1 MNDKREFKRKVR
13 REMGRKMDGKGHVW
27 AGAFILLVGVAALA
41 KSYVVDLD
49 WLFSWQM
56 LMIAIG
62 VFIGLRSGFR
72 GVAWLVMILLGSFFL
87 IESYFVIDRSMRRM
101 FWPSALILL
110 GAYLIFRP
118 KSKNIWCGDPP
129 DRTPPVDSPENSNPI
144 VTTSGITETPAF
156 NPTSTPTTSIP
167 TTSGVA
173 ITGEEALEIVAV
185 FGAVKKNIYSKN
197 FKGGEIVSVFGG
209 AEVNLSQA
217 NFQTPQI
224 EIESVQIFGG
234 AKLIIPADWTIHNE
248 AVAIFGG
255 IEDKRPQ
262 PVAIPIPEKILIL
275 KGFVMFGGIEIKSY

>member
-1 MNDKREFKRKVR
+1 MNDKREFRRNRR
-13 REMGRKMDGKGHVW
+13 REMARRMDGKGHVW

-41 KSYVVDLD
+41 KSYGGAPE

-56 LMIAIG
+56 LLIALG
-62 VFIGLRSGFR
+62 VFIALRSKFR
-72 GVAWLVMILLGSFFL
+72 GGAWLILILVGSFFL
-87 IESYFVIDRSMRRM
+87 TEEYFVLDRSIRRM
-101 FWPSALILL
+101 FCPMALIVL

-118 KSKNIWCGDPP
+118 KSKNFMCGDRPEEPP
-129 DRTPPVDSPENSNPI
+129 PTTTPDSTNTAFTTTGTTDNP
-144 VTTSGITETPAF
+144 SPTPAY
-156 NPTSTPTTSIP
+156 
-167 TTSGVA
+167 SGSA
-173 ITGEEALEIVAV
+173 ITGEEVLDIAAV

-197 FKGGEIVSVFGG
+197 FRGGEMVSVFGG

-262 PVAIPIPEKILIL
+262 PVAIPIPEKVLVL

>member
-1 MNDKREFKRKVR
+1 MNDKREFRRNRR
-13 REMGRKMDGKGHVW
+13 REMGRRMDGKGHVW
-27 AGAFILLVGVAALA
+27 AGAFILLVGVAALV
-41 KSYVVDLD
+41 KSYFVELD

-72 GVAWLVMILLGSFFL
+72 GGVWLILILLGSFFL
-87 IESYFVIDRSMRRM
+87 IESYFVFERSMRRI
-101 FWPSALILL
+101 FWPLALIVL

-118 KSKNIWCGDPP
+118 KSKGFFCGDKPEE
-129 DRTPPVDSPENSNPI
+129 TPPINSPESTNSAF
-144 VTTSGITETPAF
+144 TTTGATDTSSFTPA
-156 NPTSTPTTSIP
+156 S
-167 TTSGVA
+167 SGPA
-173 ITGEEALEIVAV
+173 IIGEEVLDIAAV

-197 FKGGEIVSVFGG
+197 FRGGEIVSVFGG

-262 PVAIPIPEKILIL
+262 PVAIPVPEKIVIL

>member
-1 MNDKREFKRKVR
+1 
-13 REMGRKMDGKGHVW
+13 
-27 AGAFILLVGVAALA
+27 
-41 KSYVVDLD
+41 
-49 WLFSWQM
+49 M

-118 KSKNIWCGDPP
+118 KSKNILCGDPP
-129 DRTPPVDSPENSNPI
+129 DRTPPVDSPENSDPM
-144 VTTSGITETPAF
+144 VTTTGITETPAF

>member
-1 MNDKREFKRKVR
+1 MNDNRELRKSRR
-13 REMGRKMDGKGHVW
+13 REMGRKMDGKSHVW

-41 KSYVVDLD
+41 KAYIIDLD

-62 VFIGLRSGFR
+62 VFIGLRSQFR
-72 GVAWLVMILLGSFFL
+72 GGAWLVMILLGSFFL
-87 IESYFVIDRSMRRM
+87 IESYFVFDRSLRRM
-101 FWPSALILL
+101 FWPSALIVL

-118 KSKNIWCGDPP
+118 KSKGFFCGDPP
-129 DRTPPVDSPENSNPI
+129 GRTPPIDSPENSNPT
-144 VTTSGITETPAF
+144 VTSSGTTETLASTPVLTPAF
-156 NPTSTPTTSIP
+156 TPASTGP
-167 TTSGVA
+167 A
-173 ITGEEALEIVAV
+173 IIGEEALEIVAV

-197 FKGGEIVSVFGG
+197 FRGGEIVSVFGG

-262 PVAIPIPEKILIL
+262 PVAIPMPEKILIL

>member
-1 MNDKREFKRKVR
+1 MNDKRELRRKVR

-41 KSYVVDLD
+41 KAYIIDLD

-62 VFIGLRSGFR
+62 VFIGLRSQFR
-72 GVAWLVMILLGSFFL
+72 GGAWLVMILLGSFFL
-87 IESYFVIDRSMRRM
+87 IESYFVIDRSLRRM
-101 FWPSALILL
+101 FWPSALIVL

-118 KSKNIWCGDPP
+118 KSKGFFCGDKPEETLPNASP
-129 DRTPPVDSPENSNPI
+129 DSSNPSF
-144 VTTSGITETPAF
+144 TTTGTTETPSSTSAF
-156 NPTSTPTTSIP
+156 TPAYSGPTL
-167 TTSGVA
+167 
-173 ITGEEALEIVAV
+173 TGEEVLDIAAV

-197 FKGGEIVSVFGG
+197 FRGGEIVSVFGG

-262 PVAIPIPEKILIL
+262 PVAIPIPEKIVVL